1 MEQVTFETQ
10 FAKRNGRL
18 VYVRTAEEELFK
30 KFVEALPEGSIVSTT
45 FDAGTLG
52 KNSQLARL
60 HKNIRKIA
68 DETGS
73 SPPDIKKDVKKESG
87 FCIDGECKSFAD
99 MNTEELNA
107 CMETTIRL
115 GEFVGLSL
123 R

>member
-10 FAKRNGRL
+10 FKKINGKL
-18 VYVRTAEEELFK
+18 VYVRPVEDSLFK
-30 KFVEALPEGSIVSTT
+30 KFVDSIPEGSIVNGA

-68 DETGS
+68 DETGAA
-73 SPPDIKKDVKKESG
+73 PLDVKKDVKKEAG
-87 FCIDGECKSFAD
+87 FCINGECKSFGD

-115 GEFVGLSL
+115 GEFVGLNL